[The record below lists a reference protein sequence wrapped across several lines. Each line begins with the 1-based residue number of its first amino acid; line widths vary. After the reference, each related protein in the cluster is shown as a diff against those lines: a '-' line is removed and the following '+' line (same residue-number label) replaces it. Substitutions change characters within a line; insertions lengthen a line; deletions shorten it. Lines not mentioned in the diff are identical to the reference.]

1 MREQGNLQLSRFIED
16 ITMAR
21 RHPIEEVIA
30 SHARCWG
37 RGQRIEHPEHRA
49 AILATKPRAREGQGR
64 KRLIRAAPR
73 METLLQH
80 WLDDGRNLGSLV
92 ARSLKLLDL
101 YGEATFKEA
110 VERLLDQGSH
120 EYGALAMLCDQ
131 VLQPERL
138 SRPVELAP
146 HVQDAPVTPRDL
158 GDYDE

>member
-1 MREQGNLQLSRFIED
+1 MSKPPPVTLSD
-16 ITMAR
+16 NT
-21 RHPIEEVIA
+21 
-30 SHARCWG
+30 HARCWG

-64 KRLIRAAPR
+64 KRLVEVAPR
-73 METLLQH
+73 MESLLQH
-80 WLDDGRNLGSLV
+80 WLEDGRNLGSLV